1 MRVAS
6 QAAPKERKPSPAVK
20 PVLAEVI
27 GSPATIIRPMKI
39 RFTKMQ
45 GAGNDF
51 VVLDETRG
59 RLGLTPAHYRLLA
72 DRHFGV
78 GADQILTVRP
88 SPGEGIDFEY
98 VIHNADGGE
107 VEQCGN
113 GARCFARYV
122 HDKGLTAKDTIRVQT
137 LAGVI
142 APRLTPDGRVT
153 VDMGRPV
160 FDAAL
165 VPFDATGLTPVAQG
179 SGQNWPL
186 ALAGYAQDASI
197 LIAVVSMGNPH
208 AVQLVPDVDTAPVA
222 QTGPLIESHP
232 RFPKRVNAGYLQIV
246 DRSHVRLRVFERGA
260 GETLACGTGACAA
273 VAAGVRLGLLDAQV
287 DVQTRGGLLT
297 IAWSGQEADSVFMTG
312 PATSVFEG
320 QIELP
325 DTP

>member
-1 MRVAS
+1 M
-6 QAAPKERKPSPAVK
+6 Q
-20 PVLAEVI
+20 
-27 GSPATIIRPMKI
+27 I

-51 VVLDETRG
+51 VVLDETAG
-59 RLGLTPAHYRLLA
+59 PLGLSAAQYRFLA

-88 SPGEGIDFEY
+88 APAPGLDFEY
-98 VIHNADGGE
+98 IIHNADGGE

-122 HDKGLTAKDTIRVQT
+122 RDKGLTQKDTIRVQT

-153 VDMGRPV
+153 VDMGRPQ
-160 FDAAL
+160 FDPAR
-165 VPFDATGLTPVAQG
+165 VPFDASGLAPVSQG
-179 SGQNWPL
+179 FGQKWPL
-186 ALAGYAQDASI
+186 ELAGKELSAPV
-197 LIAVVSMGNPH
+197 LVAVVSMGNPH
-208 AVQLVPDVDTAPVA
+208 AVQLVDNVDTASVA
-222 QTGPLIESHP
+222 QTGPLIERHT
-232 RFPKRVNAGYLQIV
+232 RFPQRVNAGFLQIV
-246 DRSHVRLRVFERGA
+246 DRSHVRLRVYERGA

-273 VAAGVRLGLLDAQV
+273 VAAGIRLGLLDPCV

-312 PATSVFEG
+312 PATTVFEG
-320 QIELP
+320 QIDIP
-325 DTP
+325 DAP